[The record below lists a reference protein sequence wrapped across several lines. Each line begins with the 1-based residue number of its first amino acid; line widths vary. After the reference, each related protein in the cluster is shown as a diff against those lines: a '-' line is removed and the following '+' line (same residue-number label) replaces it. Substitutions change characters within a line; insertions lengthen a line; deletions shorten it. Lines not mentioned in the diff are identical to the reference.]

1 MKAPGIQISIAQIDK
16 LNNVRAGLE
25 SVQWLCYLALCGGT
39 DSEDGVKTAKSV
51 HNLLEPWQ
59 EGLDDVLEELAGQL
73 AEIRRE
79 RQERKE
85 QEDSKK

>member
-1 MKAPGIQISIAQIDK
+1 M
-16 LNNVRAGLE
+16 
-25 SVQWLCYLALCGGT
+25 
-39 DSEDGVKTAKSV
+39 KTAKSV

-59 EGLDDVLEELAGQL
+59 SRLDDVLEELGGQL

-85 QEDSKK
+85 QEDSKE

>member
-1 MKAPGIQISIAQIDK
+1 MTRTELDK
-16 LNNVRAGLE
+16 LDNIKAGLE
-25 SVQWLCYLALCGGT
+25 SVQWLCYLALCGGP

-59 EGLDDVLEELAGQL
+59 SRLDDVLEELGGQL

-85 QEDSKK
+85 QEDSKE

>member
-1 MKAPGIQISIAQIDK
+1 MNVTISIDQIDK
-16 LNNVRAGLE
+16 LDNVKAGLE
-25 SVQWLCYLALCGGT
+25 SVQWLCYLALCGGD

-51 HNLLEPWQ
+51 HNLIEPWQ
-59 EGLDDVLEELAGQL
+59 SSLDDVLEELAGQL

-85 QEDSKK
+85 QEASKE